1 MKKAT
6 LIFSL
11 LIFIF
16 GTLACGS
23 TTPLPAP
30 SPAPVIETTPLP
42 APDSVSPEPQVTA
55 QVATP
60 QIAIAAP
67 SGLRIVY
74 LREGNLWS
82 WVEAAGAVQLTD
94 TGDISTVRL
103 SDDGQSLAYMRG
115 SEVWLVGMDGQ
126 NARLL
131 ATQQSAGGALWF
143 APNGSLLAIS
153 TNDHIN
159 AINLQDASTTTVM
172 TYPAIQNNYAPQ
184 VIWTP
189 DASGFKT
196 VIPPQTGTGQADFL
210 FVFTSGTVASL
221 AKFALV
227 PLSESLPYLS
237 PDGGYIIY
245 AEKLNDRNESLYLMD
260 SSGATRPYGE
270 AAAKVR
276 ALGWLPDSQRFA
288 YTFEDTSRTFVG
300 NVNAP
305 PVEIPLEGY
314 QTLRWVDEEHY
325 LGLQDG
331 SLYLGNLNNGKTL
344 IDAQVSGFDFGL

>member
-1 MKKAT
+1 MKRAT

-11 LIFIF
+11 TLIF
-16 GTLACGS
+16 GATACGS
-23 TTPLPAP
+23 ATLLPVP
-30 SPAPVIETTPLP
+30 SPAPVIETAPLP
-42 APDSVSPEPQVTA
+42 ASDSVSPEPQVTA

-60 QIAIAAP
+60 QVAIAAP

-82 WVEAAGAVQLTD
+82 WTEATGTIQLMD
-94 TGDISTVRL
+94 TGDISNVRL
-103 SDDGQSLAYMRG
+103 SNDGQSLAYMRG
-115 SEVWLVGMDGQ
+115 PEVWLVGMDGQ

-131 ATQQSAGGALWF
+131 ATQKSAGGMLWF
-143 APNGSLLAIS
+143 APNGSLLAVS
-153 TNDHIN
+153 TNDHID
-159 AINLQDASTTTVM
+159 AINLQDASATTVM
-172 TYPAIQNNYAPQ
+172 TYPAIQNNYAPE

-196 VIPPQTGTGQADFL
+196 VIPPQMETGQADFL
-210 FVFTSGTVASL
+210 FVFTNGTVANL

-227 PLSESLPYLS
+227 PLSESLPYFS

-245 AEKLNDRNESLYLMD
+245 AEKLNDGNESLYLMD

-276 ALGWLPDSQRFA
+276 ALGWLPDSKRFA
-288 YTFEDTSRTFVG
+288 YTFEDTSRTFIG
-300 NVNAP
+300 NVNEP
-305 PVEIPLEGY
+305 PVEITLEGY
-314 QTLRWVDEEHY
+314 QTLRWVVGEHF

-331 SLYLGNLNNGKTL
+331 SLYLGDLNNGKTL
-344 IDAQVSGFDFGL
+344 IDVQVSDFDFGL